1 MTVREPA
8 PKSAGNSQGFR
19 SFQLGDAIQRGIEAA
34 GFTEPRPIQLKAIGP
49 ALAGRDVLG
58 LAQTGTGKTAA
69 FGLPILAAIG
79 GRRAGPPSALI
90 VAPTR
95 ELTQQIAAELALL
108 GRFTKVRIA
117 TIIGGVAQGNQV
129 RALNAKPDIVV
140 ACPGRLLDLYEQGHV
155 KLNEVQT
162 LVLDEADHMFDMGF
176 LPSIKKI
183 VRALPKRRQ
192 NLLFSATMP
201 KELRKLADDILVD
214 PVVIELSS
222 SKPVETVSHSL
233 FPVDEATKLD
243 LLVHIFETDKPKS
256 AIVFTRTKHRAK
268 RMAEKLAKLGL
279 KAVALQGNMSQ
290 GQRERAMEGFR
301 AGRMDVLVATD
312 IAARGIDVAAVS
324 HVINFDL
331 PMTPEAYT
339 HRIGRTG
346 RSERTGVA
354 YTFVVPDDSD
364 GVKAIEKLLGSPIE
378 RRYVEGLS
386 RRRAGER
393 GASAGDK
400 VPPTNRNDLDERPP
414 RPARR
419 EREVAQR
426 SSTGGRASSSKFGPR
441 TSNGRASTPASNK
454 RGTGARGASAAAQ
467 AMGRGVFSKA
477 PTTARVES
485 KEPAQPF
492 GAGVAAQSTS
502 PKSHGTSA
510 PKASSSTSPKASN
523 STSPKAS
530 NSSAPKARSD
540 QSGERNPRQ
549 RSDGTMRPERS
560 STTRGSSDSSRRR

>member
-8 PKSAGNSQGFR
+8 QKSAGNSQGFR

-34 GFTEPRPIQLKAIGP
+34 GFTEPRPIQQKTIGP
-49 ALAGRDVLG
+49 GLAGRDVLG

-95 ELTQQIAAELALL
+95 ELTQQIAAELELL

-129 RALNAKPDIVV
+129 RALAAKPEIVV

-201 KELRKLADDILVD
+201 KELRKLADEILVD
-214 PVVIELSS
+214 PVVVELSN
-222 SKPVETVSHSL
+222 SKPTETVSHAL

-243 LLVHIFETDKPKS
+243 LLVHIFETEKPKS

-331 PMTPEAYT
+331 PTTPEAYT

-346 RSERTGVA
+346 RAERTGVA
-354 YTFVVPDDSD
+354 YTFVVPDDAD

-386 RRRAGER
+386 RKRAGER
-393 GASAGDK
+393 GAAAGKDRAS
-400 VPPTNRNDLDERPP
+400 TRSELDDRPP
-414 RPARR
+414 RPDRR
-419 EREVAQR
+419 EREAAQR
-426 SSTGGRASSSKFGPR
+426 TNSGGRGSSGKFGPR
-441 TSNGRASTPASNK
+441 TSNGRSSVPASNK
-454 RGTGARGASAAAQ
+454 RGTGARGAAHVAQ
-467 AMGRGVFSKA
+467 AMGRGVFAKA
-477 PTTARVES
+477 PTPARSEP
-485 KEPAQPF
+485 KEPALPF
-492 GAGVAAQSTS
+492 GAGVPAVGEAKAREASSAAK
-502 PKSHGTSA
+502 PKSDVRGE
-510 PKASSSTSPKASN
+510 
-523 STSPKAS
+523 
-530 NSSAPKARSD
+530 R
-540 QSGERNPRQ
+540 SGERTSGQ
-549 RSDGTMRPERS
+549 RSEGSRSERPSGSPERPR
-560 STTRGSSDSSRRR
+560 TRRR

>member
-1 MTVREPA
+1 MTVRETA
-8 PKSAGNSQGFR
+8 PKSAGNSQGFL

-34 GFTEPRPIQLKAIGP
+34 GFTEPRPIQQKAIGP

-95 ELTQQIAAELALL
+95 ELTQQIAAEIALL

-233 FPVDEATKLD
+233 FPVDEGTKLD
-243 LLVHIFETDKPKS
+243 LLVHIFESEKPKS

-290 GQRERAMEGFR
+290 GQRDRAMEGFR

-346 RSERTGVA
+346 RAERTGVA
-354 YTFVVPDDSD
+354 YTFVVPDDAD

-393 GASAGDK
+393 GASAGEK
-400 VPPTNRNDLDERPP
+400 VAPTNRNDLDERPP

-419 EREVAQR
+419 EREAAQR
-426 SSTGGRASSSKFGPR
+426 TSTSSRASSSKFGPR

-467 AMGRGVFSKA
+467 AMGRGVFGKA
-477 PTTARVES
+477 PTTARAEP

-502 PKSHGTSA
+502 PKSHGTPA
-510 PKASSSTSPKASN
+510 PKASSSSASKAS
-523 STSPKAS
+523 S
-530 NSSAPKARSD
+530 SSASKARSD

-560 STTRGSSDSSRRR
+560 STTRGSSDRSRRR